1 MPAASKNE
9 TWDSS
14 IESIYEVI
22 TNYSSYPEFVDGCS
36 SVNILSQTETES
48 RVEFGLNL
56 IKKFKYILVL
66 KQTRPTEITW
76 SFESGDIF
84 KKNEG
89 HWRLK
94 DLGDGRTEVDYSLEV
109 EVKGFAPKSLVNSL
123 TKKNLPAMLKSYE
136 ERSKSH

>member
-1 MPAASKNE
+1 MPAATKNQI
-9 TWDSS
+9 WNSP
-14 IESIYEVI
+14 IEKIYEVI
-22 TNYSSYPEFVDGCS
+22 TNYDSYPEFVDGCS
-36 SVNILSQTETES
+36 SVNVLSQTDTEA

-66 KQTRPTEITW
+66 KQSKPNEISW

-89 HWRLK
+89 HWKLK
-94 DLGDGRTEVDYSLEV
+94 DLGDGKTDVTYSLEV

-123 TKKNLPAMLKSYE
+123 TEKNLPAMLKSYE
-136 ERSKSH
+136 GRCKSH

>member
-1 MPAASKNE
+1 MPAATKNE
-9 TWDSS
+9 VWDSP
-14 IESIYEVI
+14 IEKIYEVI
-22 TNYSSYPEFVDGCS
+22 TNYDSYPEFVDGCS
-36 SVNILSQTETES
+36 SVNVLSHSETEA

-66 KQTRPTEITW
+66 KQTKPTEISW

-89 HWRLK
+89 YWKLK
-94 DLGDGRTEVDYSLEV
+94 DLGDGKTDVTYSLEV

-123 TKKNLPAMLKSYE
+123 TEKNLPAMLKSYE
-136 ERSKSH
+136 SRCKSH